1 MPNNVPARELERR
14 LPGIALVAEGKH
26 RLVAYMDREIIQAT
40 RVLIVDDTLANIELL
55 ERVLQQ
61 AGYKDISRT
70 TDPRN
75 ALELFGVY
83 KPDLILLDLMM
94 PHVDGLSLMKQLRS
108 RIPDG
113 HYLPIIVLTA
123 DVTAAKKRQAL
134 SLGAKDFL
142 TKPFDVM
149 EITLRVNNLAE
160 TRWLYRQL
168 QERLKTLEDATS
180 NPERSADT
188 PDHSVSPAGLQ

>member
-1 MPNNVPARELERR
+1 
-14 LPGIALVAEGKH
+14 
-26 RLVAYMDREIIQAT
+26 MDREIIQAT
-40 RVLIVDDTLANIELL
+40 RILIVDDTLANIELL
-55 ERVLQQ
+55 ERVLQL
-61 AGYKDISRT
+61 AGYKEISRT

-83 KPDLILLDLMM
+83 KPDLILLDWMM

-123 DVTAAKKRQAL
+123 DVTVNAKRQAL

-142 TKPFDVM
+142 AKPFDIT

-160 TRWLYRQL
+160 TRWLYKQL
-168 QERLKTLEDATS
+168 QERLRVLEDANS
-180 NPERSADT
+180 RADRPADT
-188 PDHSVSPAGLQ
+188 PVQSGSASGLQ

>member
-1 MPNNVPARELERR
+1 MN
-14 LPGIALVAEGKH
+14 
-26 RLVAYMDREIIQAT
+26 REIVEDT
-40 RVLIVDDTLANIELL
+40 RILIVDDTPGNIDLL

-61 AGYKDISRT
+61 AGYRQLFRT
-70 TDPRN
+70 TDPRCV
-75 ALELFGVY
+75 LERFTVY

-108 RIPDG
+108 RIPEG

-123 DVTAAKKRQAL
+123 DVAATAKRQAL

-142 TKPFDVM
+142 TKPFDVT

-168 QERLKTLEDATS
+168 QQRLAALEEGADRPDDIS
-180 NPERSADT
+180 DDGRSASEVEQ
-188 PDHSVSPAGLQ
+188 HKAHAAS